1 MRYRELAE
9 FRCLTI
15 PNTVFLHQRKQTMQW
30 IVGVF
35 FFLASFSVQSQAL
48 RIITVVEP
56 PASYLDSHGQL
67 TGFSVEVVQAI
78 QRSLNDKTKIE
89 VMPEARAIYIA
100 RTEPNVLLFSF
111 SRTEQRENEFYWIG
125 QLVVKTWSAYALSSN
140 PVQVQTLDQ
149 LRKVKAI
156 GVVRGDIREE
166 WLLEQDFNNLH
177 PSVNHQQN
185 IQRLRSGRLDLIAYE
200 SQGIQHL
207 LWEEGLQADDIK
219 AVYTLRT
226 SEVYLL
232 MSKSGTDP
240 KLVQSWKLAAEKF
253 QQSGQQQFIAEK
265 WQLILKHYYNINTE
279 ARDGILHFE

>member
-1 MRYRELAE
+1 MR
-9 FRCLTI
+9 
-15 PNTVFLHQRKQTMQW
+15 W

-35 FFLASFSVQSQAL
+35 FFLISFALQSQAL

-78 QRSLNDKTKIE
+78 QRSLNDNTKIE
-89 VMPEARAIYIA
+89 VMPEARAIHIA

-111 SRTEQRENEFYWIG
+111 SRTEKRENEFYWIG
-125 QLVVKTWSAYALSSN
+125 QLVVKTWSVYALSSS
-140 PVQVQTLDQ
+140 PVQIQTLDQ

-166 WLLEQDFNNLH
+166 WLLEQEFHNLH

-219 AVYTLRT
+219 AVYKLRT

-232 MSKSGTDP
+232 MSKSGTDQ
-240 KLVQSWKLAAEKF
+240 KLMQSWKLAAEKF
-253 QQSGQQQFIAEK
+253 RQSGQQQFIAEK
-265 WQLILKHYYNINTE
+265 WQMILKHYHNINTQ
-279 ARDGILHFE
+279 AIDGILHFE

>member
-1 MRYRELAE
+1 MR
-9 FRCLTI
+9 
-15 PNTVFLHQRKQTMQW
+15 W

-35 FFLASFSVQSQAL
+35 LFLISFSVQSQAL

-56 PASYLDSHGQL
+56 PASYLDSHGEL

-78 QRSLNDKTKIE
+78 QRSLNDETKIE

-111 SRTEQRENEFYWIG
+111 SRTEQREKEFYWIG
-125 QLVVKTWSAYALSSN
+125 QLVVKTSSAYTLSSN
-140 PVQVQTLDQ
+140 PVQIQTLDQ

-207 LWEEGLQADDIK
+207 LWEEGLQIDDIK

-232 MSKSGTDP
+232 MSKSGTDQ
-240 KLVQSWKLAAEKF
+240 KLMQSWKLAAEKF
-253 QQSGQQQFIAEK
+253 RQSGQQQFIAEK
-265 WQLILKHYYNINTE
+265 WQLILKHYHTINTE

>member
-1 MRYRELAE
+1 MD
-9 FRCLTI
+9 C
-15 PNTVFLHQRKQTMQW
+15 
-30 IVGVF
+30 GCVF
-35 FFLASFSVQSQAL
+35 FFASFSVQSQAL

-89 VMPEARAIYIA
+89 VMPEARAIHIA
-100 RTEPNVLLFSF
+100 RTQPNVLLFSF
-111 SRTEQRENEFYWIG
+111 SKTEQREQEFYWIG
-125 QLVVKTWSAYALSSN
+125 QLVVKSWSAYALSSN
-140 PVQVQTLDQ
+140 SVQIKTLDQ

-207 LWEEGLQADDIK
+207 LWEEGLNADDIK

-240 KLVQSWKLAAEKF
+240 KLMQSWTLAAEKF
-253 QQSGQQQFIAEK
+253 RKNGQQQFIAEK
-265 WQLILKHYYNINTE
+265 WQLILKQYHNINTE
-279 ARDGILHFE
+279 ARDGILYFE

>member
-1 MRYRELAE
+1 MR
-9 FRCLTI
+9 
-15 PNTVFLHQRKQTMQW
+15 W

-35 FFLASFSVQSQAL
+35 FFFASFSVQSQAL

-89 VMPEARAIYIA
+89 VMPEARAIHIA
-100 RTEPNVLLFSF
+100 RTQPNVLLFSF
-111 SRTEQRENEFYWIG
+111 SKTEQREQEFYWIG
-125 QLVVKTWSAYALSSN
+125 QLVVKSWSAYALSSN
-140 PVQVQTLDQ
+140 SVQIKTLDQ

-207 LWEEGLQADDIK
+207 LWEEGLNADDIK

-240 KLVQSWKLAAEKF
+240 KLMQSWTLAAEKF
-253 QQSGQQQFIAEK
+253 RKNGQQQFIAEK
-265 WQLILKHYYNINTE
+265 WQLILKQYHNINTE
-279 ARDGILHFE
+279 ARDGILYFE

>member
-1 MRYRELAE
+1 MR
-9 FRCLTI
+9 
-15 PNTVFLHQRKQTMQW
+15 W
-30 IVGVF
+30 IVSLLLF
-35 FFLASFSVQSQAL
+35 CISFELQSQTL

-78 QRSLNDKTKIE
+78 QRSLDDKTVIE
-89 VMPEARAIYIA
+89 VLPEARAIHIA

-111 SRTEQRENEFYWIG
+111 SRTPKREDEFYWVG
-125 QLVVKTWSAYALSSN
+125 QLSVKAWSVYALSSN
-140 PVQVQTLDQ
+140 PVQIQSMEE

-166 WLLEQDFNNLH
+166 WLTEQGFSNLH

-185 IQRLRSGRLDLIAYE
+185 MHRLRSGRLDLIAYE

-207 LWEEGLQADDIK
+207 LLEEGLQTSDVK
-219 AVYTLRT
+219 SVYKLKT
-226 SEVYLL
+226 SAVYLL

-240 KLVQSWKLAAEKF
+240 KLMQNWKVATDKF
-253 QQSGQQQFIAEK
+253 RQSGQQQFIAEK
-265 WQLILKHYYNINTE
+265 WQMILRHYHNINTE
-279 ARDGILHFE
+279 AVDGILYFE